1 MLVGYS
7 PRRIRPLADLLNVIG
22 YLIKAWSLEQG
33 AKRENARRFVI
44 YQLLVIA
51 GGFKLCRRRVPKT
64 QRRMYV
70 KICGIRRQE
79 DAFLAAELRAD
90 AIGLLVGQGHNS
102 PDFISATVARDI
114 ARALS
119 PSVEAVLVTHVEDVD
134 DLERLLQLSEI
145 RTVQLHS
152 EIAPSS
158 VERLRGRL
166 PHPKIFKSINIIS
179 ADSVANPEAFEKLVD
194 GFVLDSIN
202 VATGQLGGTGNTHDW
217 SVSRQIVMRYP
228 EIPIILAGGLNSEN
242 VRSAIEY
249 VHPFG
254 VDVNSGTKA
263 PDGFKDPRKI
273 EAFIVQAKRFAK
285 PRT

>member
-1 MLVGYS
+1 
-7 PRRIRPLADLLNVIG
+7 
-22 YLIKAWSLEQG
+22 
-33 AKRENARRFVI
+33 
-44 YQLLVIA
+44 
-51 GGFKLCRRRVPKT
+51 
-64 QRRMYV
+64 MYI

-79 DAFLAAELRAD
+79 DALIAAELGAD
-90 AIGLLVGQGHNS
+90 AIGLLVGQRHNS

-114 ARALS
+114 SRTLP
-119 PSVEAVLVTHVEDVD
+119 PSLEAVLVTHVEALNE
-134 DLERLLQLSEI
+134 LERLLQESEI

-158 VERLRGRL
+158 VERFRGRL
-166 PHPKIFKSINIIS
+166 PNLKIFKSVPVIS
-179 ADSVANPEAFEKLVD
+179 ADSVAYPEAFRTLVD

-202 VATGQLGGTGNTHDW
+202 VATNQVGGTGKTHDW

-242 VRSAIEY
+242 VRSAIES

-263 PDGFKDPRKI
+263 PDGFKDPRKM
-273 EAFIVQAKRFAK
+273 EAFIARAKRFAK
-285 PRT
+285 PQT